1 MEFPWNIRQESKFC
15 LNRRLCNL
23 DLTDE
28 TPTDN
33 LCFSFDKGART
44 IIYVK
49 ENKLKPS
56 LNVYKNTSKSLSP
69 FELPSASNEELRA
82 NMEKFIDSI
91 KKEIENLKLENL
103 SPNPK
108 KKRKII

>member
-49 ENKLKPS
+49 ENKLKLIS
-56 LNVYKNTSKSLSP
+56 L
-69 FELPSASNEELRA
+69 
-82 NMEKFIDSI
+82 
-91 KKEIENLKLENL
+91 
-103 SPNPK
+103 
-108 KKRKII
+108 